1 MRTVDRQRLQPYGLE
16 HLPMTRQHV
25 LLLVCTSVF
34 SLVYAIHERS
44 NANEAAHSRD
54 QLGANL
60 AAARAEIQTLSSR
73 LDSLTAAT
81 VSEPAL
87 ALPAPS
93 RTESSPLGRRR
104 AVTRPSARRK
114 DTEDPRWKRVQSQLA
129 ERHSQLVE
137 QSQRIAQAQE
147 DVRKSGDQLE
157 GKINPTR
164 DELSR
169 SIATTHEDVLLL
181 QKRGERNIYEFDL
194 ARSKEFQRVGPLSL
208 SLRKADTKH
217 RSYNLS
223 LMVDD
228 KPVEK
233 QHVNLFEP
241 VWVTLSDSPQP
252 IQLVVNQIDKNRI
265 RGYVSEPRYKKSDLA
280 GAPAAPSTAQ
290 APALKS
296 R

>member
-1 MRTVDRQRLQPYGLE
+1 
-16 HLPMTRQHV
+16 MTRQHV

-73 LDSLTAAT
+73 LDALTAANA
-81 VSEPAL
+81 SAPAL
-87 ALPAPS
+87 SSPAPS
-93 RTESSPLGRRR
+93 RMESSPLGRRR
-104 AVTRPSARRK
+104 TVARSNARQK
-114 DTEDPRWKRVQSQLA
+114 NTEDPRWKRMQSQLA
-129 ERHSQLVE
+129 EHQSQIAE
-137 QSQRIAQAQE
+137 QSQRIAQTQE
-147 DVRKSGDQLE
+147 DVRKSGDQLD
-157 GKINPTR
+157 GKINSTR
-164 DELSR
+164 DELNR
-169 SIATTHEDVLLL
+169 SIATTHEDVVLL

-208 SLRKADTKH
+208 SLKKADTKH
-217 RSYNLS
+217 RSYNLA

-280 GAPAAPSTAQ
+280 GAPPAPGTAQ

>member
-1 MRTVDRQRLQPYGLE
+1 MK
-16 HLPMTRQHV
+16 RQHV

-34 SLVYAIHERS
+34 SLAYAIRERS

-81 VSEPAL
+81 ASAPAL
-87 ALPAPS
+87 PPGAPS
-93 RTESSPLGRRR
+93 RAESSPLGRRR
-104 AVTRPSARRK
+104 AVARSNARQK
-114 DTEDPRWKRVQSQLA
+114 NTEDPRWKRMQSQLA
-129 ERHSQLVE
+129 EHQSQLAE
-137 QSQRIAQAQE
+137 QSQRIAQTQE
-147 DVRKSGDQLE
+147 DVRKSGDQLD
-157 GKINPTR
+157 GKINSAR

-169 SIATTHEDVLLL
+169 SIATTHEDVVLL

-194 ARSKEFQRVGPLSL
+194 TRSKEFQRVGPLSL

-217 RSYNLS
+217 RNYNLS

-241 VWVTLSDSPQP
+241 VWVTPSDSSQP

-265 RGYVSEPRYKKSDLA
+265 RGYVSEPRYKKSELS
-280 GAPAAPSTAQ
+280 GAPPAPSTAQ